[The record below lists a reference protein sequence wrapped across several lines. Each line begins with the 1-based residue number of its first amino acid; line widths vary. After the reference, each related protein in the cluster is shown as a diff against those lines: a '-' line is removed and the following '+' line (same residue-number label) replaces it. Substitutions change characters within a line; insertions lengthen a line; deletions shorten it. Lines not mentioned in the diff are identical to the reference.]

1 MYNKMKNI
9 NEVLTD
15 LNPSLL
21 SDIKGYFWSIDKID
35 TNSNQFKVLC
45 EKHPELSD
53 AVYILNPN
61 INNSEGSVFL
71 GTKGNIVYTASFF
84 ANLLER
90 IELDFLIESLD
101 LTKNHP
107 LEKLLK
113 QDFQF

>member
-1 MYNKMKNI
+1 MYTNMKTI

-15 LNPSLL
+15 LNPNLL
-21 SDIKGYFWSIDKID
+21 SDIKGYFLSIDKINID
-35 TNSNQFKVLC
+35 SSEFKSLC

-61 INNSEGSVFL
+61 INNSEGSIFL

-90 IELDFLIESLD
+90 IELDFQIETLD

-107 LEKLLK
+107 LEKVLK

>member
-1 MYNKMKNI
+1 MKTI
-9 NEVLTD
+9 SEVLTD
-15 LNPSLL
+15 INPSLL
-21 SDIKGYFWSIDKID
+21 SDIKGYFWSIDKIN
-35 TNSNQFKVLC
+35 TSSNQFKLLC
-45 EKHPELSD
+45 DKHPELSD

-61 INNSEGSVFL
+61 VNNSDGSIFLGIKGSV
-71 GTKGNIVYTASFF
+71 VYAASFF

-90 IELDFLIESLD
+90 VELDFFIESLD

>member
-1 MYNKMKNI
+1 MYTNMKTI

-21 SDIKGYFWSIDKID
+21 SDIKGYFWSIDKINTS
-35 TNSNQFKVLC
+35 TNEFKLLC

-53 AVYILNPN
+53 SVYILNPN
-61 INNSEGSVFL
+61 INNSEGSIFL

-90 IELDFLIESLD
+90 IDLDFLIESLD